1 MKTFDFENNN
11 PIGYVDILPMVT
23 PTLTL
28 LGMSIVLMYFIV
40 LIQEKLST
48 CFHQKEES
56 SLITLFKDMNHFE
69 IDWFVLP

>member
-11 PIGYVDILPMVT
+11 PIGYVDILPNGNANM
-23 PTLTL
+23 
-28 LGMSIVLMYFIV
+28 GMSIVLMYFIV
-40 LIQEKLST
+40 LIREKLST